1 MSRTGRPPKIT
12 KVWADKQADVLADM
26 FREGQGVAEVCA
38 GLNICKNS
46 FYKAI
51 DISANFSDAYKR
63 GCELSEAWWTRLGR
77 DGASKMVD
85 IQPATWIFNMK
96 NRFDWREKQD
106 NTIGNP
112 DGSNIVPPSMIVNFV
127 KVDESDS

>member
-1 MSRTGRPPKIT
+1 MRTGRPPKIT
-12 KVWADKQADVLADM
+12 KAWADKSAEALPDM
-26 FREGQGVAEVCA
+26 FKEGEGVAEVCA
-38 GLNICKNS
+38 ELKICKNS

-51 DISANFSDAYKR
+51 EISPDFSDAYKR

-77 DGASKMVD
+77 DGASMEKP

-112 DGSNIVPPSMIVNFV
+112 DGSNIVPPSLTVNFT
-127 KVDESDS
+127 KADAPDS

>member
-1 MSRTGRPPKIT
+1 MRTGRPPKIT
-12 KVWADKQADVLADM
+12 TAWADKTAETLPEM
-26 FREGQGVAEVCA
+26 FKEGQGVAEVCA
-38 GLNICKNS
+38 ELKIGKNS

-51 DISANFSDAYKR
+51 EISSEFSNAYKR
-63 GCELSEAWWTRLGR
+63 GCELSEAWWTSLGR
-77 DGASKMVD
+77 DGASMEKP

-96 NRFDWREKQD
+96 NRFDWREKAD
-106 NTIGNP
+106 NTIANP